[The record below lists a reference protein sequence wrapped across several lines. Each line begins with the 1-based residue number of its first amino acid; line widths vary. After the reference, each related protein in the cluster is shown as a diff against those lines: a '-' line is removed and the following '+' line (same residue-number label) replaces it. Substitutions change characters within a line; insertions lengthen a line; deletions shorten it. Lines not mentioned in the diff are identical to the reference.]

1 MICFQGQ
8 KILHIIYKNPGC
20 LFLYWCE
27 TENTPHAYFNH
38 HPKFDIDEDAL
49 LVAAKSVADVVL
61 DYFKLN
67 G

>member
-1 MICFQGQ
+1 
-8 KILHIIYKNPGC
+8 
-20 LFLYWCE
+20 
-27 TENTPHAYFNH
+27 
-38 HPKFDIDEDAL
+38 DIDEDAL